1 MPIYTCPKEI
11 SLTASG
17 TTGEK
22 VACND
27 DSSDEGEVKN
37 VFIHL
42 YIVTTGCF
50 FYTFQGSY
58 KPTSKVS
65 YKSKRLY
72 QCNECGKVL

>member
-42 YIVTTGCF
+42 YIVC
-50 FYTFQGSY
+50 
-58 KPTSKVS
+58 
-65 YKSKRLY
+65 
-72 QCNECGKVL
+72 EI